1 MRRASRA
8 GLAAIVAAACVLGAA
23 SAPRAD
29 HDPGDAPLTVNRVQ
43 DLRFGRAAGDG
54 TSSSQVRIDSASGNK
69 IVSGG
74 AFDFGGPHGPA
85 RFRVKGEPGHAFV
98 IILPADQIAPG
109 QSNPSNQVTVASF
122 ESTPSGGGVIGQN
135 GKAEILVGAT
145 LELAADQPADD
156 YDVTV
161 PLEVIYP

>member
-1 MRRASRA
+1 MRRASRPA
-8 GLAAIVAAACVLGAA
+8 LAAMAVACVLGSA

-29 HDPGDAPLTVNRVQ
+29 HNPGDAPLTISQIR

-54 TSSSQVRIDSASGNK
+54 TSSSQVRIDSATGNK
-69 IVSGG
+69 TVSGG
-74 AFDFGGPHGPA
+74 AYDFGGPHGPA
-85 RFRVKGEPGHAFV
+85 RFRVKGEPGHAFLIV
-98 IILPADQIAPG
+98 LPADQIALG

-135 GKAEILVGAT
+135 GKADILVGAT
-145 LELAADQPADD
+145 LELTADQPADD